1 MMPIHWNSWRRAF
14 SRSILSGSVASALS
28 AITLLILGRREA
40 GSAVA
45 PVNAVSHWYFGDTA
59 ARRDRP
65 SLKYTLSGYLT
76 HHAASVF
83 WATIFERLFE
93 RRTWPTR
100 TPPLSPAA
108 AIALTAAVVDYTIT
122 PKRLTPG
129 FEKRLPV
136 TALVWVYGAFAIG
149 LALGHRGRSLLR

>member
-1 MMPIHWNSWRRAF
+1 MLIHWNSWRRAF

-28 AITLLILGRREA
+28 AIALLILGRREA

-45 PVNAVSHWYFGDTA
+45 PVNAVSHWYFGDKA

-100 TPPLSPAA
+100 KPPLSPAA

-129 FEKRLPV
+129 FEKRLPA
-136 TALVWVYGAFAIG
+136 TSLVWVYGAFAIG
-149 LALGHRGRSLLR
+149 LALGHSGRSLLR

>member
-1 MMPIHWNSWRRAF
+1 MPTMSIYWNSWRRALA
-14 SRSILSGSVASALS
+14 RSVLSGSVASVLS
-28 AITLLILGRREA
+28 ACTLLLLGRRQT

-45 PVNAVSHWYFGDTA
+45 PVNAVSHWYFGDKA

-65 SLKYTLSGYLT
+65 SLKYTLTGYLT
-76 HHAASVF
+76 HHVASIF

-100 TPPLSPAA
+100 TPPVGPAA
-108 AIALTAAVVDYTIT
+108 AVALTAAVVDYTIT

-129 FEKRLPV
+129 FEKRL
-136 TALVWVYGAFAIG
+136 TATSLIGVYGAFAVG
-149 LALGHRGRSLLR
+149 LALGRALR